1 MPSDSD
7 FDRVPVNSFS
17 DNLCSPDVTTSFTF
31 EGIKIAAPQRVP
43 LEGKPDR
50 FGSFARLIVSGGYRF
65 PANYLGLR
73 EKFRPRLVIVAVDQR
88 SHIAYVGG
96 LLGGSMNIEPG
107 PSPYDKPG
115 RVLTDR
121 DFKGRFISEYF
132 NPNLAQLF
140 PLPQVETDYVAY
152 ALLGKY
158 VSNTVR
164 IALRK

>member
-1 MPSDSD
+1 MPNDSD

-17 DNLCSPDVTTSFTF
+17 DNLCSPDVTTSFSF
-31 EGIKIAAPQRVP
+31 EGIKIAAPERVP

-73 EKFRPRLVIVAVDQR
+73 EQFRARIVIVAVDLR
-88 SHIAYVGG
+88 SHIAYAGG
-96 LLGGSMNIEPG
+96 LLGGSMNLEAG
-107 PSPYDKPG
+107 PSPYDNDFG
-115 RVLTDR
+115 LTDA
-121 DFKGRFISEYF
+121 DFNGRFIAEYF
-132 NPNLAQLF
+132 NPNLVQLF
-140 PLPQVETDYVAY
+140 DLPKVETDYVAY
-152 ALLGKY
+152 AVLGKY